1 MMLCPFPDD
10 LGILLY
16 PEICPILPFK
26 SNTSNPNTSR
36 KTDISWKTPLHQI
49 CYLRNER

>member
-16 PEICPILPFK
+16 PEICPILPSK
-26 SNTSNPNTSR
+26 SNTSNPNTS
-36 KTDISWKTPLHQI
+36 KKQI
-49 CYLRNER
+49 FLGKPHSTKFAI

>member
-26 SNTSNPNTSR
+26 SNISNLNTR
-36 KTDISWKTPLHQI
+36 KKTDISQKIPLLKI